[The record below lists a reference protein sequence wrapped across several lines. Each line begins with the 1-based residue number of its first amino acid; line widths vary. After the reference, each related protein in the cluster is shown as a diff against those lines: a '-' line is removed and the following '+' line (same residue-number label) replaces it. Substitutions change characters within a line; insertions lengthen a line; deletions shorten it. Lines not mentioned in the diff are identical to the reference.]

1 MTSELLLA
9 RRLIEA
15 VVDPD
20 SPRTVGDEAAA
31 ELAEVSTRLDV
42 SSGRALPIET
52 FEGMRADDLSPAA
65 CLYLL
70 ENGDTDEPEIPV
82 DILEALY
89 LECSDV
95 AIRFRLVRGT
105 LGHPRTRSRYIAALK
120 EQPEPE
126 NITTLPDSWPKKRL
140 GTLQSLAETPTRVEA
155 PEALHEFILYL
166 LQDGSDPALALA
178 AAAVAPDEDW
188 RKHAWELA
196 RRVVLYVDPQ
206 LNGYGRAFRRARI
219 RD

>member
-9 RRLIEA
+9 RRLLEA

-31 ELAEVSTRLDV
+31 ELAEVSIRLDV
-42 SSGRALPIET
+42 SPGRALPIET

-65 CLYLL
+65 WLYLL
-70 ENGDTDEPEIPV
+70 ENGDADEPEIPV
-82 DILEALY
+82 DILEALF
-89 LECSDV
+89 LECSDA
-95 AIRFRLVRGT
+95 AIRFRLVRGV
-105 LGHPRTRSRYIAALK
+105 LGHPRTRSRYIAALE

-126 NITTLPDSWPKKRL
+126 NISTLPDSWPKQRL
-140 GTLQSLAETPTRVEA
+140 DTLQSLAETRTRADA
-155 PEALHEFILYL
+155 PDALQEFILYL
-166 LQDGSDPALALA
+166 LQDGSEPALALA

-188 RKHAWELA
+188 RKPAWELA
-196 RRVVLYVDPQ
+196 RSVVLNVDPQ
-206 LNGYGRAFRRARI
+206 LNGYGRTFRRARI